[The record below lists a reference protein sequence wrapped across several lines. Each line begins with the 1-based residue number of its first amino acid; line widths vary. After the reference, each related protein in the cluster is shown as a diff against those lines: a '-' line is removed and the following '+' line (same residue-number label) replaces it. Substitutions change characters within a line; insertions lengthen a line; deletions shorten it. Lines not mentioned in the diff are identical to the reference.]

1 MLPSTHSER
10 PSNKES
16 TMGKVDLPGKEKQ
29 IDFIG
34 WAQGGLGWQQ
44 KGPEKKGRDGE
55 VENGER

>member
-29 IDFIG
+29 IDFMG
-34 WAQGGLGWQQ
+34 WA
-44 KGPEKKGRDGE
+44 
-55 VENGER
+55 